1 MPQDSHIVPCF
12 FTNVVGVG
20 VVDDASFSAD
30 LVDRPG
36 VDDVRHRDGG
46 GLEVALRAHLPLQS
60 GGGGGR
66 HRQEV
71 GRPDVGR
78 VAEVRRVADHRPV
91 DAGSSGK
98 KRGPVFKALLRLFKY
113 PFVTGNLSADTR
125 TGSSLLGQFRTAW
138 PHALAQLRSEQ
149 SWPRVMADG
158 SWQISGK
165 I

>member
-12 FTNVVGVG
+12 FTNVVV
-20 VVDDASFSAD
+20 VVDVASFSAD

-98 KRGPVFKALLRLFKY
+98 NEDRFLKHCQDFLNIHL
-113 PFVTGNLSADTR
+113 
-125 TGSSLLGQFRTAW
+125 
-138 PHALAQLRSEQ
+138 
-149 SWPRVMADG
+149 
-158 SWQISGK
+158 
-165 I
+165 